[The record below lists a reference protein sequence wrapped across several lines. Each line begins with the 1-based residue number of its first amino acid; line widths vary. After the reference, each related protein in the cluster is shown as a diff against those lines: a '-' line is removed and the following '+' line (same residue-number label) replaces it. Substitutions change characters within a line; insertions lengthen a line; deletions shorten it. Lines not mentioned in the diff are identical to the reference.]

1 MRRKFKFIVWLQ
13 FTLLLWVGFLLL
25 AEQKPEPEALLPSP
39 RQLWERLRT
48 TLPALSYS
56 IVKDE
61 IVQSDTDHGKN
72 LRRVEVRFISQVV
85 DGAKMGHT
93 GIIFMPPDAQEKKN
107 SDRKGKVVVATHN
120 FEDDTITPNYAEPIA
135 ARTGY

>member
-25 AEQKPEPEALLPSP
+25 AEQKPEPEAL
-39 RQLWERLRT
+39 
-48 TLPALSYS
+48 PALSYS

-61 IVQSDTDHGKN
+61 IVQSDTDPGKN
-72 LRRVEVRFISQVV
+72 LRRVEVRFISQVI

-93 GIIFMPPDAQEKKN
+93 GIIFMPPDAQENKN